1 MDYNSSSFRNGAIDR
16 LKGKFGKGQT
26 EKPVTVRPS
35 AEQVARVKGRM
46 ESDINRM
53 DAEIKGYEYATPKS
67 TTGLACSMKNN
78 NCSKE
83 TRDAYR
89 EVVSRDALAE
99 NKNKFV
105 GKNIQS
111 TREAYQGAKKAHA
124 YAKSQFENN

>member
-67 TTGLACSMKNN
+67 ATGLACSMKNN

-83 TRDAYR
+83 TRDSYR

-111 TREAYQGAKKAHA
+111 TREAYQGAKKAHS

>member
-1 MDYNSSSFRNGAIDR
+1 MKDYGMPFKNSVIDR
-16 LKGKFGKGQT
+16 LGDKFGKGQT

-53 DAEIKGYEYATPKS
+53 DAEIKGYEYATPGATGCSTGMNCKS
-67 TTGLACSMKNN
+67 DR
-78 NCSKE
+78 E
-83 TRDAYR
+83 EYR
-89 EVVSRDALAE
+89 QSVTQSALSN

-111 TREAYQGAKKAHA
+111 TRSAYQGAKKAHS
-124 YAKSQFENN
+124 YAKSQYDNN

>member
-1 MDYNSSSFRNGAIDR
+1 MKNYGMPFKNAAIDK
-16 LKGKFGKGQT
+16 LGGKFGKGQT

-35 AEQVARVKGRM
+35 AEQVSRVKGRM

-67 TTGLACSMKNN
+67 VTGLACSMKNN

-83 TRDAYR
+83 TRDSYR
-89 EVVSRDALAE
+89 EVVSRDALSGS
-99 NKNKFV
+99 NKFV

-111 TREAYQGAKKAHA
+111 TREAYQGAKKAHS
-124 YAKSQFENN
+124 YAKANFYKS